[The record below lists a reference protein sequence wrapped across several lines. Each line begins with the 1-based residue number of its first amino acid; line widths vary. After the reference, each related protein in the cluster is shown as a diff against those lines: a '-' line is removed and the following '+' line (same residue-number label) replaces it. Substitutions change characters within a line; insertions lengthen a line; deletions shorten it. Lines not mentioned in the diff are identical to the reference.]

1 MMFVILSMVIAVAVF
16 NIVST
21 LVMVVRDKRG
31 DIAILQSFGATPR
44 SILTVFAA
52 QGTLIGVVG
61 TLVGLALGALV
72 ATQLGAIVAF
82 SENVFGIDLL
92 AEEVYLISDLPTQVR
107 LPEVAQIGG
116 LAIFLAIL
124 ATLYPAISASR
135 QPPVEALRHE

>member
-1 MMFVILSMVIAVAVF
+1 MFA
-16 NIVST
+16 
-21 LVMVVRDKRG
+21 G
-31 DIAILQSFGATPR
+31 E
-44 SILTVFAA
+44 
-52 QGTLIGVVG
+52 GTLIGVVG